1 MALSKTL
8 IIGIDGSKASERA
21 LAHGKRLARLIGDCT
36 LLLVYVIEWSP
47 YKFQSAEENAM
58 RHKRREEEIEIARM
72 RVIEP
77 LLSALKSEGL
87 GADCRVRHGD
97 AAEILNAIALEHRAE
112 QIVVARGSEGGFA
125 SRVFGTVAIKLVSSA
140 SVPVTVV
147 S

>member
-1 MALSKTL
+1 MPCGTNA
-8 IIGIDGSKASERA
+8 
-21 LAHGKRLARLIGDCT
+21 AR
-36 LLLVYVIEWSP
+36 
-47 YKFQSAEENAM
+47 
-58 RHKRREEEIEIARM
+58 RRSRSCAGCRTG
-72 RVIEP
+72 RR
-77 LLSALKSEGL
+77 
-87 GADCRVRHGD
+87 CRVRHGD